1 MHVKVGPTVP
11 IVRVDASTNT
21 AAAWQFC
28 SWAPDGSRGSWFWTR
43 ASFVLYRAFMLCVVL
58 LLWLI
63 PRRAR
68 QVSRGQRQPP
78 PAPLDNEFLG
88 SFRALT
94 RVRST
99 GGSRG
104 LGWLHD
110 VARQKSEA
118 KDAFKGALSSR
129 SRGFCASCHLW
140 LGHAVHAGFTHR
152 SRNMR
157 LQAETI
163 ARSSVNLRLGF
174 CGQSRYSA
182 VQGVLERVRLLQ
194 GRRC

>member
-1 MHVKVGPTVP
+1 MVSLYLLLQCHPLHQQSRTEKAMAAVGGVSCLHVKVGPTVP

-58 LLWLI
+58 LLWLL

-99 GGSRG
+99 GRKPWPR
-104 LGWLHD
+104 L
-110 VARQKSEA
+110 VARCCTAEK
-118 KDAFKGALSSR
+118 R
-129 SRGFCASCHLW
+129 S
-140 LGHAVHAGFTHR
+140 
-152 SRNMR
+152 
-157 LQAETI
+157 
-163 ARSSVNLRLGF
+163 
-174 CGQSRYSA
+174 
-182 VQGVLERVRLLQ
+182 
-194 GRRC
+194 